1 MCFDNRKSERFVERQ
16 MMKMIT
22 KFLLYSALLLSSVDH
37 DSLASFAP
45 DGSSI
50 AADSLEVLYPTVFH
64 EILHHLLTKET
75 VIGGDYQRD
84 FGDATCYAPPVLMA
98 HGLATGDSA
107 QIQLARAIMTHEYGL
122 IHNFFNFFYNASE
135 ALIGGL
141 GLTEVY
147 GMSPETRLAEE
158 IRTLLSHVDSVYD
171 LFNENG
177 LPPKN
182 LASDYGQTASTAII
196 AALQLSYLI
205 KIDSTD
211 SARRERALMM
221 VKRIEA
227 AAYDSAGFYRWNADD
242 TELTLY
248 PNAAMM
254 LVHSLAYHVTRDDH
268 HLKMARSLLPAMA
281 PLFRPELDAYLY
293 RKSDPNEYI
302 SLSSHNYLTLALLQL
317 FDETQDPTYMRKA
330 QRTVDFIITRLYNNG
345 IVYHDLRNNVRANYY
360 CTGCNFQFL
369 FVLWQAAKSLNPTA
383 VVDQPRGARL
393 PDKVWLSPN
402 YPNPFSA
409 NGAFGNPETA
419 FEYHLP
425 HAAQVV
431 VTIFNLQ
438 GQKVAT
444 LAQGAR
450 TAGIHKVRWN
460 GMDGASRSVASGVY
474 FYQLQ
479 ADDFVAVKK
488 ALLLLR

>member
-1 MCFDNRKSERFVERQ
+1 
-16 MMKMIT
+16 MMKIIT
-22 KFLLYSALLLSSVDH
+22 KFLLCFALLLSSVEH
-37 DSLASFAP
+37 DSLASPAP
-45 DGSSI
+45 EGSGV
-50 AADSLEVLYPTVFH
+50 AADSLEVLYPAVFH
-64 EILHHLLTKET
+64 EILHHLLTQET
-75 VIGGDYQRD
+75 VIAGDYQRD

-98 HGLATGDSA
+98 HGLATSDSA
-107 QIQLARAIMTHEYGL
+107 QIELARAIITREYGL
-122 IHNFFNFFYNASE
+122 IRNFSIFFFSNAAE

-158 IRTLLSHVDSVYD
+158 TRNLLSLVDSVYD

-177 LPPKN
+177 LLPKN
-182 LASDYGQTASTAII
+182 LASFYGQTASTAII
-196 AALQLSYLI
+196 VALQLKYLI

-211 SARRERALMM
+211 SARRERALKM

-254 LVHSLAYHVTRDDH
+254 LVHSLAYHISGDDH
-268 HLKMARSLLPAMA
+268 HLEMARSMLAAIA
-281 PLFRPELDAYLY
+281 PLFRSELDTYLD
-293 RKSDPNEYI
+293 RESDPNEYI
-302 SLSSHNYLTLALLQL
+302 SLSSHNYLALALLHL
-317 FDETQDPTYMRKA
+317 FDETQDGTYLHTA
-330 QRTVDFIITRLYNNG
+330 QRTVDFIIKRLYNNG
-345 IVYHDLRNNVRANYY
+345 IVYHDLRNNLRATYY

-369 FVLWQAAKSLNPTA
+369 FVLWQAAIATNQTA
-383 VVDQPRGARL
+383 VLAEPRGARI
-393 PDKVWLSPN
+393 PDKAWLSPN
-402 YPNPFSA
+402 YPNPFGRSP
-409 NGAFGNPETA
+409 FNPETT

-444 LAQGAR
+444 LEQDVR

-460 GMDGASRSVASGVY
+460 GRDGAGQPVANGVY
-474 FYQLQ
+474 LYQLR

-488 ALLLLR
+488 ALLLR

>member
-1 MCFDNRKSERFVERQ
+1 
-16 MMKMIT
+16 MMKIIT
-22 KFLLYSALLLSSVDH
+22 KFLLCSTLLLSSVDH
-37 DSLASFAP
+37 DSLASPAP
-45 DGSSI
+45 NGSSV
-50 AADSLEVLYPTVFH
+50 AADSLEVLYPAVFH
-64 EILHHLLTKET
+64 EILHHLLTQET
-75 VIGGDYQRD
+75 VIAGDYQGD
-84 FGDATCYAPPVLMA
+84 FGDATCYAPPVLLA
-98 HGLATGDSA
+98 NGLAIGDST
-107 QIQLARAIMTHEYGL
+107 QIELARTIMAREYTL
-122 IHNFFNFFYNASE
+122 IHNFLFNSSE

-158 IRTLLSHVDSVYD
+158 TRALLSQVDSIYD

-177 LPPKN
+177 LLPKN
-182 LASDYGQTASTAII
+182 LSSDYGQTASTAII
-196 AALQLSYLI
+196 AALQLKYLI

-211 SARRERALMM
+211 GARRERALTM

-268 HLKMARSLLPAMA
+268 HLNMARSLLPAIA

-302 SLSSHNYLTLALLQL
+302 SLSSHNYLALALLHL
-317 FDETQDPTYMRKA
+317 FDETQDGTYLRKA

-369 FVLWQAAKSLNPTA
+369 FVLWQAAIATNQTA
-383 VVDQPRGARL
+383 VLTERRSVRI
-393 PDKVWLSPN
+393 PDEVWLSPN
-402 YPNPFSA
+402 YPNPFGRSP
-409 NGAFGNPETA
+409 FNPETA

-425 HAAQVV
+425 HAAQVFV
-431 VTIFNLQ
+431 AIFNLQ
-438 GQKVAT
+438 GQQVAT

-460 GMDGASRSVASGVY
+460 GRDGAGQPVASGVY
-474 FYQLQ
+474 LYQLQ
-479 ADDFVAVKK
+479 ADNFVAVKK
-488 ALLLLR
+488 ALLLR

>member
-1 MCFDNRKSERFVERQ
+1 
-16 MMKMIT
+16 MKIIT
-22 KFLLYSALLLSSVDH
+22 KFLLCFALLLSSVDH
-37 DSLASFAP
+37 DSLASPAP
-45 DGSSI
+45 DGSSV
-50 AADSLEVLYPTVFH
+50 AADSLEVLYPAVFH
-64 EILHHLLTKET
+64 EILHHLLTKEK
-75 VIGGDYQRD
+75 VIAGDYYGD
-84 FGDATCYAPPVLMA
+84 FGDATCYAPPVLLA

-107 QIQLARAIMTHEYGL
+107 QIKLARAIIAREYNL
-122 IHNFFNFFYNASE
+122 IRNFLFNSSE

-147 GMSPETRLAEE
+147 GISPETRLTEE

-177 LPPKN
+177 LLPKSM
-182 LASDYGQTASTAII
+182 ADSYGQTASTAII
-196 AALQLSYLI
+196 AALQLKYLI

-211 SARRERALMM
+211 SARRERALTM

-227 AAYDSAGFYRWNADD
+227 AAYDSTGFYRWNADD
-242 TELTLY
+242 TVLSLY

-268 HLKMARSLLPAMA
+268 HLKMARSLLPAIA
-281 PLFRPELDAYLY
+281 PLFKPELDAYLY
-293 RKSDPNEYI
+293 RKSDPSEYI
-302 SLSSHNYLTLALLQL
+302 SLSSHNYLALALLHL
-317 FDETQDPTYMRKA
+317 FDETQDGTYLHTA
-330 QRTVDFIITRLYNNG
+330 QRTVDFIIKRLYNNG
-345 IVYHDLRNNVRANYY
+345 IVYHDLRNNVRATYY

-369 FVLWQAAKSLNPTA
+369 FVLWQAAIATNQTA
-383 VVDQPRGARL
+383 VLTERRGVRV
-393 PDKVWLSPN
+393 PDEVWLSPN

-444 LAQGAR
+444 LTQGAR
-450 TAGIHKVRWN
+450 TAGLHKVRWN
-460 GMDGASRSVASGVY
+460 GRDGAGQPVASGVY
-474 FYQLQ
+474 LYQLR
-479 ADDFVAVKK
+479 ADNFVAVKK
-488 ALLLLR
+488 ALLLR